1 VQRLIADFAIQ
12 QAGRIPGTRELTIRK
27 RKALLMTA
35 NHLKGRKENNHHLA
49 FYLKENAC
57 QQKKKV

>member
-1 VQRLIADFAIQ
+1 VACSIADFATPQLGIF
-12 QAGRIPGTRELTIRK
+12 PGTRALMSWK

-35 NHLKGRKENNHHLA
+35 NHLKGCKENNHHLV